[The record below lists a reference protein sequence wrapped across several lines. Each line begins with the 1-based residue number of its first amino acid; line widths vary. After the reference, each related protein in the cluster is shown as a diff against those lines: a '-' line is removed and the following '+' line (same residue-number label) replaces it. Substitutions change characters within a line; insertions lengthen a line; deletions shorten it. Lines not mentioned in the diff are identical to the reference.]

1 MTESRRER
9 DKVLAEYRKQAN
21 EKKDFAEKVDRRVS
35 SEACSV
41 VCLIIIVVIQLRR
54 TSVAQSVGLCK
65 LSLV

>member
-35 SEACSV
+35 SEACNV

>member
-35 SEACSV
+35 
-41 VCLIIIVVIQLRR
+41 IVRHVMLY
-54 TSVAQSVGLCK
+54 AL
-65 LSLV
+65 